1 MAGIY
6 LHIPFCKQACHYC
19 DFHFST
25 SLAKKDDLLAAIR
38 HEIALQKSYL
48 GTQSI
53 ETIYFGGGTP
63 SILSAVDLASLLDE
77 IIAHFSV
84 SASAEITVEAN
95 PDDLNAQKL
104 REIKQTAVN
113 RLSIG
118 IQSFY
123 EADLKWMN
131 RAHNAREA
139 ESAVKRAQDSGLE
152 NISIDLIYGY
162 PLLTDEKW
170 ASTLDKVIELEVPHI
185 SSYAMTVE
193 PRTALA
199 SFIHKGKQSAMDEK
213 QSAEQFI
220 RLMDELEQAG
230 FEHYEISNFARP
242 GMYSRHNTNYWKGV
256 SYLGVGPS
264 AHSFNG
270 EIRQWNVANNAQYL
284 EALER
289 KQIPAEQEVLTLQNQ
304 INEYLMIS
312 LRTSLGIDLDV
323 LETRFG
329 GAVLAA
335 IKPELMRFESKG
347 WIHQEANHASLTR
360 NGKLFADHIAA
371 ELFIE
376 DIRD

>member
-25 SLAKKDDLLAAIR
+25 SLAKKDELLAAMR
-38 HEIALQKSYL
+38 QEIALQKNYL
-48 GTQSI
+48 GTQNI

-63 SILSAVDLASLLDE
+63 SILSAADLTTLLDE
-77 IIAHFSV
+77 IIAFFPV
-84 SASAEITVEAN
+84 SASAEITLEAN

-123 EADLKWMN
+123 QADLKWMN
-131 RAHNAREA
+131 RAHNAEEA

-170 ASTLDKVIELEVPHI
+170 ANTLVKVIELEVPHI

-199 SFIHKGKQSAMDEK
+199 SFIHKGKQPAMDEN

-220 RLMDELEQAG
+220 CLMNELGQSG
-230 FEHYEISNFARP
+230 FDHYEISNFARP

-270 EIRQWNVANNAQYL
+270 EIRQWNVANNMHYL
-284 EALER
+284 EALQR
-289 KQIPAEQEVLTLQNQ
+289 KRIPAEQEVLTLQNQ

-312 LRTSLGIDLDV
+312 LRTSLGIDFNV
-323 LETRFG
+323 FETRFG
-329 GAVLAA
+329 GAALAA
-335 IKPELMRFESKG
+335 IKSELIRFENKG
-347 WIHQEANHASLTR
+347 WIQQEANRVSLTR
-360 NGKLFADHIAA
+360 DGKLFADHIAA

-376 DIRD
+376 EIKD